1 MFSHAVSRLG
11 FVLVI
16 DKSTNISDLVFPW
29 GIFLFLASKHGVFLF
44 NLFLTILQAT
54 VWSWQLI
61 VFFFL

>member
-16 DKSTNISDLVFPW
+16 DKSTNTSDLVFPW
-29 GIFLFLASKHGVFLF
+29 GIFLFLARKYGVFLF

-54 VWSWQLI
+54 V
-61 VFFFL
+61 